1 MFRVRFYA
9 LRVDPQDPRE
19 VVQAFDPETKETFSC
34 QDLNGAEKGKC
45 KSSDE
50 ECQFMYRIQFLVK
63 DQASQLNKNFYRIL
77 LYSYDEPYGKDF
89 FKQPVEPCNLYAKSN
104 EEKLTALKSQL
115 NNMIRFNVWCDA
127 ILERQNNFFLIRD
140 TKIKPFTN
148 DQAE

>member
-1 MFRVRFYA
+1 M
-9 LRVDPQDPRE
+9 
-19 VVQAFDPETKETFSC
+19 QAFDPETKETFSC

-89 FKQPVEPCNLYAKSN
+89 FKSPVEPCNLYAKSN
-104 EEKLTALKSQL
+104 EEKLMALKSQL

-140 TKIKPFTN
+140 TKIKPFNN